1 MNPAGMGMPPPSP
14 MDEEFVQ
21 KEKEVTDAVIQVIA
35 MAKKEN
41 QEILNEETKAVV
53 VEACKQAVAQT
64 MAFQNTMK
72 GADPFSLSIA
82 REQQPALFV
91 WTAFSLFLVWVP
103 SR

>member
-1 MNPAGMGMPPPSP
+1 MPPTSP
-14 MDEEFVQ
+14 MDEEFAQ

-53 VEACKQAVAQT
+53 VEACKQAVAST

-72 GADPFSLSIA
+72 GPFISPHFRIWRRPHQLAAAVDP
-82 REQQPALFV
+82 RHEPNEQ
-91 WTAFSLFLVWVP
+91 
-103 SR
+103 